1 VGEIQLPGALN
12 GAAWSQVITNLD
24 SNHRDLVRGWFSGLI
39 PERLD
44 RGILDVRAASSDQ
57 VSYLDQWCGPIFA
70 DAIREITG
78 HLVAVHFHCNG
89 NGHHTN
95 GRRDIAPQPIPLTF
109 EIEAVRLN
117 PEYTFESFVTGPSNQ
132 LAHAA
137 CLAVS
142 DAPGRSYNP
151 LFIHGDVGLGKSH
164 LLQAVCHA
172 IHHGHQ
178 PAEIL
183 YLTGENFA
191 NHFIEAVERGALHN
205 FRNRYRHV
213 DVLVV
218 DDIQFLA
225 GHERT
230 QEEFFH
236 TFNTLYQEQKQI
248 ILASDAPPSEISTL
262 EQRLISRFNWGL
274 VTRIDKPCLET
285 RMAII
290 KKKARIRCI
299 DLPRDVVHLVASR
312 VQSNT
317 RELEGII
324 TKLDLL
330 SRQSDG
336 KIDRTLALSA
346 LGDIPEQDRGKAA
359 GPPAIVEAVSAHFG
373 VKVSEI
379 QSRRRT
385 KSIALPRQVCMF
397 LTRKLSSMS
406 LEEIGG
412 FFGGRDHSTVLHAIR
427 HVEQFCGKDP
437 AFKASVDH
445 LLASMTP
452 DG

>member
-44 RGILDVRAASSDQ
+44 RGILDVRAASSEQ

-78 HLVAVHFHCNG
+78 HLVSINFHCNG

-95 GRRDIAPQPIPLTF
+95 VRKDVAPQPIPLTF

-137 CLAVS
+137 CIAVS

-218 DDIQFLA
+218 Q
-225 GHERT
+225 H
-230 QEEFFH
+230 
-236 TFNTLYQEQKQI
+236 
-248 ILASDAPPSEISTL
+248 
-262 EQRLISRFNWGL
+262 
-274 VTRIDKPCLET
+274 
-285 RMAII
+285 
-290 KKKARIRCI
+290 
-299 DLPRDVVHLVASR
+299 
-312 VQSNT
+312 
-317 RELEGII
+317 
-324 TKLDLL
+324 
-330 SRQSDG
+330 
-336 KIDRTLALSA
+336 ALS
-346 LGDIPEQDRGKAA
+346 G
-359 GPPAIVEAVSAHFG
+359 
-373 VKVSEI
+373 
-379 QSRRRT
+379 T
-385 KSIALPRQVCMF
+385 K
-397 LTRKLSSMS
+397 T
-406 LEEIGG
+406 
-412 FFGGRDHSTVLHAIR
+412 
-427 HVEQFCGKDP
+427 
-437 AFKASVDH
+437 DH
-445 LLASMTP
+445 LGVRRAAQ
-452 DG
+452 